1 MPPVLF
7 MHALNA
13 SLVSEYPD
21 TARAMSMSRPA
32 LLLVCGL
39 ALAAA
44 AATCGD
50 AKNMKS
56 MAGGLLRR
64 Y

>member
-1 MPPVLF
+1 M
-7 MHALNA
+7 
-13 SLVSEYPD
+13 
-21 TARAMSMSRPA
+21 AMSRSA
-32 LLLVCGL
+32 LLLLCGL

-44 AATCGD
+44 AAACGD

-56 MAGGLLRR
+56 MAGGLSRR